1 MSGGYFNYKQY
12 TIYDTVD
19 ALNNLANSNKKGYP
33 ETILKYFRHAARQLK
48 DGAEML
54 EAIDY
59 FVSDDTGEEEFIKR
73 FNKIAQKYKKYVNRI
88 KEE

>member
-19 ALNNLANSNKKGYP
+19 ALNNLANKKDYSK
-33 ETILKYFRHAARQLK
+33 TILKYFRHAARQLK

-59 FVSDDTGEEEFIKR
+59 FVCDDTSEEEFIKH
-73 FNKIAQKYKKYVNRI
+73 FNKIVQRNKKYINQV

>member
-1 MSGGYFNYKQY
+1 MSGGYFDYEQY
-12 TIYDTVD
+12 NIHKTADE
-19 ALNNLANSNKKGYP
+19 LNNLANSNKKGYP

-59 FVSDDTGEEEFIKR
+59 FVCDDTGEEEFIKR

>member
-1 MSGGYFNYKQY
+1 
-12 TIYDTVD
+12 
-19 ALNNLANSNKKGYP
+19 
-33 ETILKYFRHAARQLK
+33 
-48 DGAEML
+48 ML

>member
-19 ALNNLANSNKKGYP
+19 ALNNLANKKDYSK
-33 ETILKYFRHAARQLK
+33 TILKYFRHAARQLK

-59 FVSDDTGEEEFIKR
+59 FVSCDIGENEFIER
-73 FNKIAQKYKKYVNRI
+73 FNKIVQRNKKYVNRI

>member
-19 ALNNLANSNKKGYP
+19 ALNNLANKKDYSK
-33 ETILKYFRHAARQLK
+33 TILKYFRHAARQLK

-54 EAIDY
+54 EAI
-59 FVSDDTGEEEFIKR
+59 VS
-73 FNKIAQKYKKYVNRI
+73 
-88 KEE
+88 

>member
-1 MSGGYFNYKQY
+1 
-12 TIYDTVD
+12 
-19 ALNNLANSNKKGYP
+19 
-33 ETILKYFRHAARQLK
+33 
-48 DGAEML
+48 ML

-73 FNKIAQKYKKYVNRI
+73 FNKIVQRNKKYINRI